1 MTMPKSSMVSEAP
14 AGMAAAQTQRYVVC
28 GVDELKPG
36 GMLPFSIR
44 TRRLVVL
51 RTEEGTY
58 TALSGLCPHEGAS
71 LATGALERKWS
82 AKDLVSGYAQ
92 DVSDAVVIICPW
104 HNFEFDIATGRSVC
118 EPNRMRLPIYEV
130 AVEEDQVVVYA

>member
-1 MTMPKSSMVSEAP
+1 MTTPKSSMASEAP
-14 AGMAAAQTQRYVVC
+14 AGAVAAQTQRYVVC

-51 RTEEGTY
+51 RTEEGNY
-58 TALSGLCPHEGAS
+58 TALSDLCPHEGAS

-82 AKDLVSGYAQ
+82 AKDLVSGYEQ
-92 DVSDAVVIICPW
+92 DRSHAVVICPW
-104 HNFEFDIATGRSVC
+104 HNFEFDISTGRSIC

-130 AVEEDQVVVYA
+130 AVEQDQVVVYA